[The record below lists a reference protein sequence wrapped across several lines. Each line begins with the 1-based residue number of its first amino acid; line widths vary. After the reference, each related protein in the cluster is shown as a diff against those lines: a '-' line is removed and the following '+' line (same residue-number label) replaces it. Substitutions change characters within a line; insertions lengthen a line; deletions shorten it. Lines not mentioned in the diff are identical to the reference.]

1 MAFLQDIAN
10 VFIKNISKTVRH
22 FSAFVFI
29 VMTIGVALG
38 AHVAISR
45 PEMAVWAIA
54 TPLVLALVSYYSTA
68 VATLFFVLFVLVM
81 FLLL

>member
-1 MAFLQDIAN
+1 
-10 VFIKNISKTVRH
+10 
-22 FSAFVFI
+22 
-29 VMTIGVALG
+29 
-38 AHVAISR
+38 VAISR